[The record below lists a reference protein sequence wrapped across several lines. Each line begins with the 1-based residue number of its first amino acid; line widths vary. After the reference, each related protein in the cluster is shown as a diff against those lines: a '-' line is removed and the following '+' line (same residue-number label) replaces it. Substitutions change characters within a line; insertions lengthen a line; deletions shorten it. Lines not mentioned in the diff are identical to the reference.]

1 MAVTADSLAER
12 TLELCRVP
20 SVIGDEAA
28 LCDLFETWGR
38 AHFPA
43 GEVQRVGNSLVLGR
57 AAHAEKP
64 TVVLLGH
71 LDTVPAHPG
80 DGAPRREGDRVHG
93 LGASDMKGALAVM
106 QALCETLAL
115 PRLPVNP
122 VFVLYEREEGP
133 YLENGL
139 GPVLERVPVLAR
151 AALGIALEPTD
162 NRVQVGCV
170 GTLHATLTFRGKSA
184 HSARPWQGENAIHKA
199 GELLAELNG
208 LARREVV
215 FGGLSF
221 YEVMGITKASGG
233 RARNVVPE
241 SFELNLNY
249 RFAPGKTLAQAQEE
263 VRTFVRGRA
272 EVAFTDL
279 SPSGRVPASGGLYG
293 ELLRNVGAPPEAKQA
308 WTDVGRLSSVGMDAV
323 NFGPGDTA
331 QAHQAD
337 ESCSAAALLRSYE
350 VLRAFLGGNQGP

>member
-1 MAVTADSLAER
+1 MAVTADGLAER
-12 TLELCRVP
+12 TLALCRVP
-20 SVIGDEAA
+20 SVIGNEAA
-28 LCDLFETWGR
+28 LCDLFESWAR
-38 AHFPA
+38 AHFPP
-43 GEVQRVGNSLVLGR
+43 EQVLRHSHSLVLGNPGDGAR
-57 AAHAEKP
+57 P

-80 DGAPRREGDRVHG
+80 DGAPRREGDRVFG
-93 LGASDMKGALAVM
+93 LGSSDMKGALAVM
-106 QALCETLAL
+106 QALCETLPLEA
-115 PRLPVNP
+115 LPVNP

-139 GPVLERVPVLAR
+139 GPLLERVPALSR

-184 HSARPWQGENAIHKA
+184 HSARPWQGQNAIHAA
-199 GELLAELNG
+199 GELLSELNG

-221 YEVMGITKASGG
+221 FEVMSVTRASGG

-249 RFAPGKTLAQAQEE
+249 RFAPGKTLTQAQAE
-263 VRTFVRGRA
+263 VRAFVRGRA

-279 SPSGRVPASGGLYG
+279 SPSGKVPAPGGLYG
-293 ELLRNVGAPPEAKQA
+293 ALLRCAGAPPEAKQT
-308 WTDVGRLSSVGMDAV
+308 WTDVGRLSDAGMDAV
-323 NFGPGDTA
+323 NFGPGETA

-337 ESCSAAALLRSYE
+337 ESCSAEALLRSYE
-350 VLRAFLGGNQGP
+350 VLRAFLEGR

>member
-1 MAVTADSLAER
+1 MAVTADRLAER
-12 TLELCRVP
+12 TLELCCVP

-28 LCDLFETWGR
+28 LCGLFERWAHG
-38 AHFPA
+38 HFPE
-43 GEVQRVGNSLVLGR
+43 GQVLRVGHSLVLGR
-57 AAHAEKP
+57 VEDGRKP

-80 DGAPRREGDRVHG
+80 DAPPRREGDRVYG

-106 QALCETLAL
+106 QALCETLPLAQ
-115 PRLPVNP
+115 LPVNP

-139 GPVLERVPVLAR
+139 GPVLERVPSLAR

-215 FGGLSF
+215 FGGLAF
-221 YEVMGITKASGG
+221 YEVMSITKASGG

-241 SFELNLNY
+241 AFELNLNH
-249 RFAPGKTLAQAQEE
+249 RFAPGKTLEQAQAG
-263 VRTFVRGRA
+263 VRDFVRGRA
-272 EVAFTDL
+272 EVTFTDL
-279 SPSGRVPASGGLYG
+279 SPSGRVPAKGGLYG
-293 ELLRNVGAPPEAKQA
+293 ELLRHVGAPPEAKQA
-308 WTDVGRLSSVGMDAV
+308 WTDVGRLSSAGMDAV
-323 NFGPGDTA
+323 NFGPGETA
-331 QAHQAD
+331 QAHQAN

-350 VLRAFLGGNQGP
+350 VLKAFLEGK